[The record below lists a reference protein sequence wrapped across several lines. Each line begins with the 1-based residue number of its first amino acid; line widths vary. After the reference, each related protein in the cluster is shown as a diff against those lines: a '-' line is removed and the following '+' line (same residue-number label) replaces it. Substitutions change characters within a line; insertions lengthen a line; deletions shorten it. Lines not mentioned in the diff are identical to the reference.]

1 MDITKD
7 ESNVSACHRPTLSTW
22 NLLSNF
28 DEVQPVT
35 IARFH
40 YFASTQQL
48 KKQEQLSIESLL
60 KLKGSSFLSLNL
72 PHLDL
77 GSKAFFMFL
86 DSVKECYEAL
96 VIAKF
101 LALMYSY
108 LNISISR
115 NIVPDGIKGREIH
128 HSFPMTLFQPRTVR
142 LDHHTLRLL
151 KYWTWQ
157 FVIIRPICSILMITL
172 QILGIYPSWLSW
184 TFTIILNISVSLAL
198 YSLVVFYHVFAKEL
212 APHNPLA
219 KFMCIKGIVFFCFWQ
234 GVVLDILV
242 ALGVIRSHHF
252 WLDVDHIEEALQN
265 VLILEGLLKLPE
277 NRECADCKSKAP
289 RWASV
294 NLGIFIC
301 MQCSGI
307 HRSLGVHISKVR
319 SATLDTWLPEQ
330 IAFIQS
336 MGNEKS
342 NCYWEAELPPN
353 YDRVGIE
360 NFIRAKYEEKRWV
373 PRDGK
378 VKSPP
383 KVTLDTKPQQ
393 PVQNS
398 EQAAVS
404 KAQLLKKE
412 DKKTPVATPVKVDYA
427 TELFNLLCMDDSG
440 GNCSKTPTDCFQSVK
455 VESTSRRSDLSNISE
470 SKKQFASNLEQPQNY
485 ANNDIMNLFDKGD
498 DEELGKNYIVNY
510 VGASLSQS
518 RPWKLLAFGLAEH
531 RPVVE

>member
-1 MDITKD
+1 MGITKD

-128 HSFPMTLFQPRTVR
+128 HSFPMTLFQPHTVR

-234 GVVLDILV
+234 GLVLDILV
-242 ALGVIRSHHF
+242 AVGVIRSHHF
-252 WLDVDHIEEALQN
+252 WLDVEHIEEALQN
-265 VLILEGLLKLPE
+265 VGMFGDGCIL
-277 NRECADCKSKAP
+277 
-289 RWASV
+289 
-294 NLGIFIC
+294 
-301 MQCSGI
+301 CSPTVCI
-307 HRSLGVHISKVR
+307 
-319 SATLDTWLPEQ
+319 P
-330 IAFIQS
+330 
-336 MGNEKS
+336 
-342 NCYWEAELPPN
+342 C
-353 YDRVGIE
+353 
-360 NFIRAKYEEKRWV
+360 RA
-373 PRDGK
+373 
-378 VKSPP
+378 
-383 KVTLDTKPQQ
+383 L
-393 PVQNS
+393 
-398 EQAAVS
+398 
-404 KAQLLKKE
+404 
-412 DKKTPVATPVKVDYA
+412 
-427 TELFNLLCMDDSG
+427 
-440 GNCSKTPTDCFQSVK
+440 
-455 VESTSRRSDLSNISE
+455 
-470 SKKQFASNLEQPQNY
+470 
-485 ANNDIMNLFDKGD
+485 
-498 DEELGKNYIVNY
+498 
-510 VGASLSQS
+510 
-518 RPWKLLAFGLAEH
+518 
-531 RPVVE
+531 